1 MSITVFTFINA
12 TLLTQVPSVK
22 PIYFQWLRRNSFT
35 NIYLYRPE
43 MGLPVPPSDGPDH
56 LALRLS
62 KYQIC
67 VRPPP
72 PTTCL
77 AEPRRPPARSVPVTE
92 VSDFARR

>member
-1 MSITVFTFINA
+1 
-12 TLLTQVPSVK
+12 
-22 PIYFQWLRRNSFT
+22 
-35 NIYLYRPE
+35 

-92 VSDFARR
+92 VSDFARRWCCFEFRRSGDYRTACLWGIAGEGRWAV